1 MSFLFWFS
9 MPKLEAENLDNVA
22 SALRSGSSLGRTP
35 HQRCAKRLQQNG
47 IFIRLLNSGAAPQVV
62 IVVGQNDGHT
72 GQPQRSTGQLCTG
85 TLLLTTLGGGMR
97 RLRRITEQE
106 VIAEFLKSEFHHEE
120 FHQYREKVE
129 HLVLQAD
136 LTNAAENDQRRALLY
151 RRRGH
156 MWRELP
162 ADTEWWEVQIESSDL
177 NLIRVFPRAQWR
189 RIADGSFLLP
199 DVVERIRTRR
209 FTGLAQECITKVHAI
224 KGSLRRR
231 DDLGCALLIGV
242 DESNALTI
250 LEGNH
255 RLTAALLDCDNV
267 PQTQLRVLCG
277 FSPRMNECCWY
288 ETNASNLWHYAK
300 NRLKNLFDD
309 RYLECVEQLPEGGVS
324 ESASDRAQTGLN
336 AEPFCEIGDTAEAES
351 STHGKAV

>member
-1 MSFLFWFS
+1 
-9 MPKLEAENLDNVA
+9 
-22 SALRSGSSLGRTP
+22 
-35 HQRCAKRLQQNG
+35 
-47 IFIRLLNSGAAPQVV
+47 
-62 IVVGQNDGHT
+62 
-72 GQPQRSTGQLCTG
+72 
-85 TLLLTTLGGGMR
+85 MR

-224 KGSLRRR
+224 RGSLRRR

-242 DESNALTI
+242 DESDALTI

-309 RYLECVEQLPEGGVS
+309 RYLECMNDRQGAGVS
-324 ESASDRAQTGLN
+324 DNEVIEQSVGASPQQT
-336 AEPFCEIGDTAEAES
+336 IQTAS
-351 STHGKAV
+351 SGHGGRTT